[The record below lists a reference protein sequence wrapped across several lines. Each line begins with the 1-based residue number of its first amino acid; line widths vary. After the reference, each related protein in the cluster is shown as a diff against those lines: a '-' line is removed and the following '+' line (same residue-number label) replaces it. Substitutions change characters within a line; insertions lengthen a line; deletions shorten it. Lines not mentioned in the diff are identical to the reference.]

1 MVMKKNV
8 VMFSVAGLFILL
20 MFAIPIVFAAPSG
33 GSLAA
38 GSPQTAPSDP
48 PGSDANA
55 YAGNVTYLGIT
66 GFSTT
71 RSWQGYFGNVSG
83 TIELTDNQNN
93 TMYNWSLVEPSG
105 EVYASTNSSFTWTNI
120 QCFNFTANATFD
132 SEAGN
137 GGTTNL
143 RGRNL
148 TGLETLFNIS
158 TDDIDGVNETFAE
171 VNHDLFYTA
180 SQQFSANECPS
191 THIFDSTG
199 KGVDTNFEE
208 VLLYEPVSTSI
219 VFTALLEEG
228 VLSGFNAQDN
238 DFEMLVLENGHGTD
252 IAASTYY
259 FWVELE

>member
-1 MVMKKNV
+1 MELNKRYAVFV
-8 VMFSVAGLFILL
+8 LSFFIVLFIFGVLVT
-20 MFAIPIVFAAPSG
+20 AINPNGVT
-33 GSLAA
+33 L
-38 GSPQTAPSDP
+38 SPGNPETAPADG

-55 YAGNVTYLGIT
+55 VAGNVTYLGISA
-66 GFSTT
+66 FSTT
-71 RSWQGYFGNVSG
+71 QSWQGYFGNVTG

-120 QCFNFTANATFD
+120 QCFNFTANATFSD
-132 SEAGN
+132 ESGN

-158 TDDIDGVNETFAE
+158 TDDVDGVNETFAE
-171 VNHDLFYTA
+171 INHDLFLTA
-180 SQQFSANECPS
+180 NQQFSANECPS
-191 THIFDSTG
+191 THVFDSTK
-199 KGVDTNFEE
+199 KGVDSNFEE

-219 VFTALLEEG
+219 VFAALLEEG

-238 DFEMLVLENGHGTD
+238 DFEMLVLENGHGTNV
-252 IAASTYY
+252 AATTYY